1 MTIDEVAG
9 REEFAAFLEVVPD
22 AIVGVSDDGAILF
35 VNSLAASLFGRE
47 RSELIDEPIELLIPR
62 SFRDVLSRGQNSE
75 APHTLL
81 HVTGH
86 RKDGSEFPAE
96 ISWMSAQ
103 PGGKLMF
110 TAAIRNI
117 TRRKPHKATFR
128 GVVEAAEDA
137 AVGVDGTGHI
147 ALVNE
152 EAEELFGY
160 TRTEL
165 IDQPLDMLVPGQV
178 GPPNRPQ
185 RVDGRVNRRVGAGKP
200 LEGRR
205 KDGSEFPVEISLSA
219 IDTDDGPLVSAAIR
233 DASDRVES
241 RREEDR
247 ATVQNERDVLE
258 SRLHQSHRLE
268 SLGQLAGGVAHDF
281 NNLLAAILN
290 YVGFVEEEVG
300 KEIET
305 GPDEARVRLT
315 AVLSDVG
322 QIGAAAERAAA
333 LTHQLLAFA
342 RREVRN
348 VEVLDINST
357 VSEVETLLR
366 RTLGEHVELI
376 THGPSNLKSV
386 RADRGQMEQVLLNL
400 AVNARDAMPLGGTL
414 RVDSDNFT
422 VDDEYSALHP
432 VVEPGSY
439 VRMRVS
445 DTGTGMDEETV
456 ERAFEPFFS
465 TKPKDNGTGL
475 GLATVYGIVSQTAG
489 LVELDSK
496 LGVGTTVTIL
506 LPSVASAVTKPALR
520 EQLAD
525 VMPVETILVVE
536 DEELVLDVATRILTQ
551 YGYRVLSARCGEE
564 AFAITENHQGTV
576 HLLLTD
582 VVMPGET
589 GMEIAERVSAL
600 RPGIRVL
607 YMSGYPES
615 VIASQGVIE
624 TGITLVSKPFKAA
637 DLLAH
642 VRSALDA

>member
-258 SRLHQSHRLE
+258 
-268 SLGQLAGGVAHDF
+268 F
-281 NNLLAAILN
+281 
-290 YVGFVEEEVG
+290 
-300 KEIET
+300 
-305 GPDEARVRLT
+305 
-315 AVLSDVG
+315 
-322 QIGAAAERAAA
+322 
-333 LTHQLLAFA
+333 
-342 RREVRN
+342 
-348 VEVLDINST
+348 
-357 VSEVETLLR
+357 
-366 RTLGEHVELI
+366 
-376 THGPSNLKSV
+376 
-386 RADRGQMEQVLLNL
+386 
-400 AVNARDAMPLGGTL
+400 
-414 RVDSDNFT
+414 
-422 VDDEYSALHP
+422 
-432 VVEPGSY
+432 
-439 VRMRVS
+439 
-445 DTGTGMDEETV
+445 
-456 ERAFEPFFS
+456 
-465 TKPKDNGTGL
+465 
-475 GLATVYGIVSQTAG
+475 
-489 LVELDSK
+489 
-496 LGVGTTVTIL
+496 
-506 LPSVASAVTKPALR
+506 
-520 EQLAD
+520 
-525 VMPVETILVVE
+525 
-536 DEELVLDVATRILTQ
+536 
-551 YGYRVLSARCGEE
+551 
-564 AFAITENHQGTV
+564 
-576 HLLLTD
+576 
-582 VVMPGET
+582 
-589 GMEIAERVSAL
+589 
-600 RPGIRVL
+600 
-607 YMSGYPES
+607 
-615 VIASQGVIE
+615 
-624 TGITLVSKPFKAA
+624 
-637 DLLAH
+637 
-642 VRSALDA
+642 